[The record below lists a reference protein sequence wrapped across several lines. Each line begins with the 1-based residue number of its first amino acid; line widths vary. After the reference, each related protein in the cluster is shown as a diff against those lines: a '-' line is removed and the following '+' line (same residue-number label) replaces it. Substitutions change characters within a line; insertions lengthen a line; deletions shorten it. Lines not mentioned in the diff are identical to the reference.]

1 MLTLERGTLIPA
13 LSNLKQMTE
22 LAPRISTASD
32 SFSGLSDP
40 DVNDG
45 GGATSKHAE
54 RVQGSACRWGV
65 TTVVPAEGVTQGP
78 ALEFP
83 SLVMAAEAK
92 VWVDLEEGRT
102 ALKRAL
108 MPRPSLLVFA
118 PASSGEGR
126 DVQGMY
132 DFLGLP
138 VSKGGCIWPPFNSGV
153 PDLGPP
159 EEGDDPIINA
169 SGVQAISPDPNRSI
183 MPTNSTKR
191 RSVISSNSKTLSRNG
206 VLPFRPFA
214 EIQVPPLGLGGHPP
228 LLRSLNNLKFYD
240 STAFSGVQR
249 PWDLQPTTIDHA
261 PN

>member
-92 VWVDLEEGRT
+92 LSSRKTQVLLHYSSDTPAKPRHPLE
-102 ALKRAL
+102 RA
-108 MPRPSLLVFA
+108 
-118 PASSGEGR
+118 GT
-126 DVQGMY
+126 
-132 DFLGLP
+132 
-138 VSKGGCIWPPFNSGV
+138 SKESFNSGV

-191 RSVISSNSKTLSRNG
+191 
-206 VLPFRPFA
+206 
-214 EIQVPPLGLGGHPP
+214 
-228 LLRSLNNLKFYD
+228 
-240 STAFSGVQR
+240 
-249 PWDLQPTTIDHA
+249 
-261 PN
+261 